1 MHSYRVFFF
10 KPPVLFSS
18 RFFFTLGFAQNVH
31 IAIFFRCIRSF
42 SVGLCCHISDSIL
55 RRSSRGIVLVIV
67 HVNHARVK
75 ALLAASPI
83 FDHSSKIFET
93 EAETVPNPLRNQ
105 RSWLTSFDTVPL
117 VCLCVCVWGGGP
129 NPRRRTEYASGYGP
143 PGTISASVFGPAGP
157 YPLAD
162 LVRPDHIWGGPNPL
176 WHRLHRAPV
185 INTKFLPQP
194 YQKYYIT
201 QYEELDFP
209 YLTQIKDDYTRNS
222 HCVTH
227 TFLFKRRR

>member
-1 MHSYRVFFF
+1 MSILH
-10 KPPVLFSS
+10 L
-18 RFFFTLGFAQNVH
+18 
-31 IAIFFRCIRSF
+31 AIFIRCIRSF
-42 SVGLCCHISDSIL
+42 SVGLCCPISDSIL

-105 RSWLTSFDTVPL
+105 RSRLTSFDTVPL
-117 VCLCVCVWGGGP
+117 VCLCVCVGGGP

-176 WHRLHRAPV
+176 WHRPANSQRRPKFVHTQTQGSWMRKHVDLHGTSSLLEDLERAASKMPR
-185 INTKFLPQP
+185 
-194 YQKYYIT
+194 
-201 QYEELDFP
+201 E
-209 YLTQIKDDYTRNS
+209 
-222 HCVTH
+222 TH
-227 TFLFKRRR
+227 